1 MLTAEGPRLIEI
13 AERPAGGGHQL
24 ITRLATGDNLI
35 LRTGAR
41 HSSGRFTEGYEL
53 LQHVRGMFLSAPR
66 AGIWRNG
73 ELFDDV
79 QRLKTFH
86 AMHLPAATGDFV
98 QETVDL
104 TSYLGW
110 MILVGPSLVDIESDY
125 DHIKALER
133 RIVIESA
140 EREPVDPHR
149 QDRNAG

>member
-1 MLTAEGPRLIEI
+1 
-13 AERPAGGGHQL
+13 
-24 ITRLATGDNLI
+24 
-35 LRTGAR
+35 
-41 HSSGRFTEGYEL
+41 
-53 LQHVRGMFLSAPR
+53 MFLSAPR

-110 MILVGPSLVDIESDY
+110 MILVGPSLFDIESDY